1 MLTISKFSH
10 SCLPCLCGDREYRS
24 SFQNKLVSSSFK
36 LVPKY
41 ILLQPKLKGEERP
54 FWNGKARTYPM
65 NYVLHVGIMLAVLK
79 VFIILFLLVRI
90 GNTLAVLK
98 INQ

>member
-1 MLTISKFSH
+1 MSV
-10 SCLPCLCGDREYRS
+10 GNREYPG

-41 ILLQPKLKGEERP
+41 ILFQPRLKGEERP
-54 FWNGKARTYPM
+54 FWNGKARTYPV
-65 NYVLHVGIMLAVLK
+65 NYVLHVGIMLAILK

-90 GNTLAVLK
+90 GNILAVLK